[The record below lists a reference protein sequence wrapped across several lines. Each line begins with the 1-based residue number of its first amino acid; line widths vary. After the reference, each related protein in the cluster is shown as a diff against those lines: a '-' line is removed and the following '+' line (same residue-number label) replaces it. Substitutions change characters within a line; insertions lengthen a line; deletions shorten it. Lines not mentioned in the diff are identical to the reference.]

1 MLLQGTD
8 KMKQEQSTWFQNF
21 LHAIKKQL
29 IIVTANMLQHTN
41 TDNTVKL
48 ILFLGKITI
57 IHQLYGKVI
66 FQSLLFDP
74 SLKFRILL
82 MA

>member
-1 MLLQGTD
+1 MLFQGTD
-8 KMKQEQSTWFQNF
+8 KVKQEQSARFQNF
-21 LHAIKKQL
+21 LHTVKKQL
-29 IIVTANMLQHTN
+29 IIVTANMLQHTD

-48 ILFLGKITI
+48 ILFLWKITV
-57 IHQLYGKVI
+57 IHQLYGKII
-66 FQSLLFDP
+66 FQPLLFDP